1 MSVYQWLCLLGI
13 KGLISLVLS
22 RVISKKLNTAD
33 AKAEQAKRETA
44 AIAEGV
50 KALLRDRL
58 LQGYKH
64 YIEKGWADMDD
75 RSNMENVWRQYH
87 ALGGN
92 GDMNDLRRTFRHLP
106 MARYGAPMIINQ
118 EGDENVGT
126 GRSGPS
132 RHWSARCVPSR
143 RR

>member
-1 MSVYQWLCLLGI
+1 MSVYQWLCLLGVQGI
-13 KGLISLVLS
+13 ITLILS
-22 RVISKKLNTAD
+22 WVISKKLNTAD

-75 RSNMENVWRQYH
+75 RANIENVWQQYH

-106 MARYGAPMIINQ
+106 MAEGSAPI
-118 EGDENVGT
+118 EVTE
-126 GRSGPS
+126 
-132 RHWSARCVPSR
+132 
-143 RR
+143 

>member
-1 MSVYQWLCLLGI
+1 MTVYQWFSLLGI
-13 KGLISLVLS
+13 QGIITLVLS
-22 RVISKKLNTAD
+22 WVISKKLNTAD

-75 RSNMENVWRQYH
+75 RANMENVWRQYH
-87 ALGGN
+87 VLGGN

-106 MARYGAPMIINQ
+106 MAEGSAPI
-118 EGDENVGT
+118 EVTE
-126 GRSGPS
+126 
-132 RHWSARCVPSR
+132 
-143 RR
+143 

>member
-1 MSVYQWLCLLGI
+1 MNLYQWLCLLGVQGI
-13 KGLISLVLS
+13 IIFILS
-22 RVISKKLNTAD
+22 RVIGKKLNLAD
-33 AKAEQAKRETA
+33 AKAEQAKKETI

-64 YIEKGWADMDD
+64 YIEKGFADMDD
-75 RSNMENVWRQYH
+75 RSNMENVWLQYH

-106 MARYGAPMIINQ
+106 MVRDGAPMIIN
-118 EGDENVGT
+118 ENGGGESV
-126 GRSGPS
+126 
-132 RHWSARCVPSR
+132 
-143 RR
+143 

>member
-1 MSVYQWLCLLGI
+1 MSVYQWLCLLGVQGI
-13 KGLISLVLS
+13 ITLILS
-22 RVISKKLNTAD
+22 WVISKKLNTAD

-75 RSNMENVWRQYH
+75 RANMENVWQQYH

-118 EGDENVGT
+118 EGDENV
-126 GRSGPS
+126 
-132 RHWSARCVPSR
+132 
-143 RR
+143 

>member
-1 MSVYQWLCLLGI
+1 MTVYQWLCLLGI
-13 KGLISLVLS
+13 QGIITLVLS
-22 RVISKKLNTAD
+22 WVISKKLNTAD

-75 RSNMENVWRQYH
+75 RANMENVWRQYH

-106 MARYGAPMIINQ
+106 MAEGSAPI
-118 EGDENVGT
+118 EVTE
-126 GRSGPS
+126 
-132 RHWSARCVPSR
+132 
-143 RR
+143 

>member
-1 MSVYQWLCLLGI
+1 LTVYQWLCLLGVQGVI
-13 KGLISLVLS
+13 TLILS
-22 RVISKKLNTAD
+22 WVISKKLNTAD

-75 RSNMENVWRQYH
+75 RANMENVWRQYH

-106 MARYGAPMIINQ
+106 MAEGSAPI
-118 EGDENVGT
+118 EVTE
-126 GRSGPS
+126 
-132 RHWSARCVPSR
+132 
-143 RR
+143 

>member
-1 MSVYQWLCLLGI
+1 MSIYQWLCLLGVQGVI
-13 KGLISLVLS
+13 TLVLS
-22 RVISKKLNTAD
+22 WVISKKLNTAD

-64 YIEKGWADMDD
+64 YIEKRWADMDD
-75 RSNMENVWRQYH
+75 RANMENVWRQYH

-92 GDMNDLRRTFRHLP
+92 GNMNDLRRTFRHLP
-106 MARYGAPMIINQ
+106 MAEGSAPI
-118 EGDENVGT
+118 EVTE
-126 GRSGPS
+126 
-132 RHWSARCVPSR
+132 
-143 RR
+143 

>member
-1 MSVYQWLCLLGI
+1 MTVYQWFSLLGVQGI
-13 KGLISLVLS
+13 ITLVLS
-22 RVISKKLNTAD
+22 WVISKKLNTAD

-75 RSNMENVWRQYH
+75 RANMENVWRQYH
-87 ALGGN
+87 DLGGN
-92 GDMNDLRRTFRHLP
+92 GDMNDLRRTFRRLP
-106 MARYGAPMIINQ
+106 MAKDGARI
-118 EGDENVGT
+118 EAE
-126 GRSGPS
+126 
-132 RHWSARCVPSR
+132 
-143 RR
+143 

>member
-1 MSVYQWLCLLGI
+1 MSVYQWLCLLGVQGI
-13 KGLISLVLS
+13 ITLILS
-22 RVISKKLNTAD
+22 WVISKKLNTAD

-75 RSNMENVWRQYH
+75 RANMENVWRQYH

-92 GDMNDLRRTFRHLP
+92 GDMNDLRRAFRHLP
-106 MARYGAPMIINQ
+106 VYEGGEHVII
-118 EGDENVGT
+118 DE
-126 GRSGPS
+126 
-132 RHWSARCVPSR
+132 
-143 RR
+143 

>member
-1 MSVYQWLCLLGI
+1 MSVYQWLCLLGVQGVI
-13 KGLISLVLS
+13 TLILS
-22 RVISKKLNTAD
+22 WVISKKLNTAD

-75 RSNMENVWRQYH
+75 RSNMENVWQQYH

-106 MARYGAPMIINQ
+106 MAEGSAPI
-118 EGDENVGT
+118 EVTE
-126 GRSGPS
+126 
-132 RHWSARCVPSR
+132 
-143 RR
+143 

>member
-1 MSVYQWLCLLGI
+1 MSVYQWLTLLGI
-13 KGLISLVLS
+13 QGLITLLVS

-64 YIEKGWADMDD
+64 YIEKGYADMDD
-75 RSNMENVWRQYH
+75 RANMENVWRQYH

-106 MARYGAPMIINQ
+106 MTKDGAPM
-118 EGDENVGT
+118 ELDE
-126 GRSGPS
+126 
-132 RHWSARCVPSR
+132 
-143 RR
+143 

>member
-1 MSVYQWLCLLGI
+1 MSVYQWLCLLGVQGVI
-13 KGLISLVLS
+13 TLVLS

-64 YIEKGWADMDD
+64 YVEKGWADMDD
-75 RSNMENVWRQYH
+75 RANMENVWRQYH

-106 MARYGAPMIINQ
+106 MAEGAAPMIINQ
-118 EGDENVGT
+118 EGGENV
-126 GRSGPS
+126 
-132 RHWSARCVPSR
+132 
-143 RR
+143 